1 VTGCLPGGALAELAG
16 RMPGRFALGRATSL
30 LDLPSHD
37 LERLARGRGVFAS
50 APYLLFMERMRR
62 EQGVRYVTCTDM
74 TSGALVGVC
83 PVYEGGA
90 SASSYWSPNTHYL
103 RRATGR
109 RDDDAWT
116 PSLFLGARSGYDWSF
131 LVDPGLGPA
140 GPVVLASMVQ
150 ASMLQASMVQASARV
165 DGVETAGSAVAAMF
179 LGESGR
185 AQLRDLGAQD
195 GDFLLAGATSTLQL
209 RWSCFEDYLAA
220 LARPDNARRE
230 IRAFARSGGTTRV
243 VPLSEGMA
251 AVAPLFTQLEDKYG
265 GSSTAEAELA
275 EMERLGEA
283 MGPAAQ
289 LILGLRGGRV
299 IGAALFLEWE
309 GTIYVRQAG
318 FDYAVTGR
326 SFEYFNLVYYGLV
339 RHALTTGVGR
349 IDYGMATYR
358 AKLAR
363 GAVVEPLWGLAIDRR
378 HHVLARHP
386 EVRAWDRVRR
396 HAVAVGT
403 ASALERVELP

>member
-1 VTGCLPGGALAELAG
+1 
-16 RMPGRFALGRATSL
+16 MPARFTLGRATTL
-30 LDLPSHD
+30 LDLPPHD

-50 APYLLFMERMRR
+50 APYLLFMERMRQ

-83 PVYEGGA
+83 PVYEGGT
-90 SASSYWSPNTHYL
+90 SAGSYWSPNTHYL
-103 RRATGR
+103 RRAVGR
-109 RDDDAWT
+109 GDDDGWT
-116 PSLFLGARSGYDWSF
+116 PSLFLGARSGYGWSF
-131 LVDPGLGPA
+131 LVDPGLGHA
-140 GPVVLASMVQ
+140 GPLVL
-150 ASMLQASMVQASARV
+150 ASMLQASMMQASARV
-165 DGVETAGSAVAAMF
+165 DGAGAGGSAVAAMF

-185 AQLRDLGAQD
+185 AQLSELGAQD
-195 GDFLLAGATSTLQL
+195 GDFLLVGATSTLDL
-209 RWSCFEDYLAA
+209 GFSCFGDYLAG
-220 LARPDNARRE
+220 LSRPDNARRE
-230 IRAFARSGGTTRV
+230 IRAFDRSGGSTRV
-243 VPLSEGMA
+243 VPLTEGMA

-265 GSSTAEAELA
+265 GSSTAEAELT

-283 MGPAAQ
+283 MGPSAQ
-289 LILGLRGGRV
+289 LILGLRGSRV

-326 SFEYFNLVYYGLV
+326 AFEYFNLVYYGLV
-339 RHALTTGVGR
+339 RHALTTGAGR

-363 GAVVEPLWGLAIDRR
+363 GAVVEPLWGLAVDRR
-378 HHVLARHP
+378 HRVLARHP

>member
-1 VTGCLPGGALAELAG
+1 MTGCLTGGALAELA
-16 RMPGRFALGRATSL
+16 RRLPARFTLGRATSL
-30 LDLPSHD
+30 LDLPQHD
-37 LERLARGRGVFAS
+37 VPRLARGRGVFAS
-50 APYLLFMERMRR
+50 APYLLFMERMRQ
-62 EQGVRYVTCTDM
+62 EKGVRYVTCTDT

-90 SASSYWSPNTHYL
+90 SAGSYWSPHTHYL

-109 RDDDAWT
+109 GDDEGWT
-116 PSLFLGARSGYDWSF
+116 PSLFLGARSGYGWSF
-131 LVDPGLGPA
+131 LVDPGLGRT
-140 GPVVLASMVQ
+140 GPMVL
-150 ASMLQASMVQASARV
+150 ASMLQAAARV
-165 DGVETAGSAVAAMF
+165 DGPETGGSAVATMF
-179 LGESGR
+179 LGQAGR
-185 AQLRDLGAQD
+185 AQLCELGAED
-195 GDFLLAGATSTLQL
+195 GDLLLAGATATLDVV
-209 RWSCFEDYLAA
+209 WSSFEDYLAG

-230 IRAFARSGGTTRV
+230 IRAFDRSGGTTRV
-243 VPLSEGMA
+243 VPLAEGMV

-265 GSSTAEAELA
+265 GSSTAEAELT

-289 LILGLRGGRV
+289 LLLGLRDSRV

-326 SFEYFNLVYYGLV
+326 AFEYFNLVYYALV
-339 RHALTTGVGR
+339 RHALTTGCRR
-349 IDYGMATYR
+349 IDFGMATYR

-363 GAVVEPLWGLAIDRR
+363 GAVVEPLWGLAVDRR
-378 HHVLARHP
+378 HQVLARHP
-386 EVRAWDRVRR
+386 QVRAWDRFRR
-396 HAVAVGT
+396 HAVAAGT

>member
-1 VTGCLPGGALAELAG
+1 VTGCLTGEALAELAG
-16 RMPGRFALGRATSL
+16 KLPARFALGRATSL
-30 LDLPSHD
+30 LDLPPYD

-50 APYLLFMERMRR
+50 APYLLFMERMRQ
-62 EQGVRYVTCTDM
+62 EQGVRYVTCTDT
-74 TSGALVGVC
+74 TSGTLVAVC

-90 SASSYWSPNTHYL
+90 SAGSYWSPNTHYL
-103 RRATGR
+103 RRASGR
-109 RDDDAWT
+109 GDDDAWT
-116 PSLFLGARSGYDWSF
+116 PTLFLGARSGYGWSF
-131 LVDPGLGPA
+131 LVDPGLGQA
-140 GPVVLASMVQ
+140 GPLVLASMVR
-150 ASMLQASMVQASARV
+150 AAARV
-165 DGVETAGSAVAAMF
+165 EGAETGGSAVAMMF

-185 AQLRDLGAQD
+185 TQLCDLGAKD
-195 GDFLLAGATSTLQL
+195 ADFLLAGATSTLDL
-209 RWSCFEDYLAA
+209 GWSCFEDYLAD

-230 IRAFARSGGTTRV
+230 IRAFDRSGGTTRV

-265 GSSTAEAELA
+265 GSSTAEAELT
-275 EMERLGEA
+275 EMERLGDA

-289 LILGLRGGRV
+289 LILGLRGSRV

-326 SFEYFNLVYYGLV
+326 AFEYFNLVYYGLV
-339 RHALTTGVGR
+339 RHALTTGAGR

-363 GAVVEPLWGLAIDRR
+363 GAVVEPLWGLAVDRR
-378 HHVLARHP
+378 NQVLARHP
-386 EVRAWDRVRR
+386 EVQTWDRVRR
-396 HAVAVGT
+396 HAAAVGT